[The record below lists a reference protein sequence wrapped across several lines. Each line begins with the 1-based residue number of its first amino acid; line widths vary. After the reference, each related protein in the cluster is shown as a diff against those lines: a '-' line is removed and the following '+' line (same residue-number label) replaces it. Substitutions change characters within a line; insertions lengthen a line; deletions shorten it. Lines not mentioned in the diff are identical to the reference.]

1 MQGLCKELGNKFN
14 QQGAP
19 KRVEFL
25 MAWVLQLNR
34 NNESVVYGLEPF
46 IGTFYFFFL
55 LFLSFSFFFHFLVS
69 FVFFFLLFLISPLK
83 VKRGTL

>member
-25 MAWVLQLNR
+25 MAWVLQLTR
-34 NNESVVYGLEPF
+34 NNESIIYGLEPF
-46 IGTFYFFFL
+46 IGT
-55 LFLSFSFFFHFLVS
+55 S
-69 FVFFFLLFLISPLK
+69 
-83 VKRGTL
+83 

>member
-1 MQGLCKELGNKFN
+1 MQVLCKELGNKFN

-34 NNESVVYGLEPF
+34 NGESVICGLEPF
-46 IGTFYFFFL
+46 IGVSISSSLFL
-55 LFLSFSFFFHFLVS
+55 LMQ
-69 FVFFFLLFLISPLK
+69 
-83 VKRGTL
+83 

>member
-25 MAWVLQLNR
+25 MAWVLQLTR
-34 NNESVVYGLEPF
+34 NNESIIYGLEPF
-46 IGTFYFFFL
+46 IGTPFSP
-55 LFLSFSFFFHFLVS
+55 SF
-69 FVFFFLLFLISPLK
+69 
-83 VKRGTL
+83 TLPSSLTVRF